1 MKAWFKAAA
10 SLVLAA
16 FLVGCGSTAEEEKK
30 YSGFLSNYDN
40 LVEVPTGDDDLFKT
54 SWVGDGLSS
63 GKYSA
68 LMIDPIVYF
77 PAPMTSEKV
86 TSDVLSEVLSY
97 TNSSIRQS
105 AENTGKLV
113 DKPGPGVARLRL
125 AITGASIDDTGLT
138 ALQYLPI
145 AFVASAAT
153 GNLDNLAAHL
163 TVEAEVIDSVSGE
176 LLSTTVLVG
185 VGKEVEDEEAV
196 LTFDMVQP
204 VIEKWNTAMVDGIKR
219 DIR

>member
-1 MKAWFKAAA
+1 MTTWFKAAA
-10 SLVLAA
+10 SLVMVAILA
-16 FLVGCGSTAEEEKK
+16 GCGSTAEDEKK

-54 SWVGDGLSS
+54 SWVGDGLSNGNYS
-63 GKYSA
+63 G
-68 LMIDPIVYF
+68 LMIDPIVYY

-86 TSDVLSEVLSY
+86 TSKVLSDVLSY
-97 TNSSIRQS
+97 TNDSIRKSAQS
-105 AENTGKLV
+105 TGKLV

-163 TVEAEVIDSVSGE
+163 TVEAELIDSVSGE
-176 LLSTTVLVG
+176 LLSSTVLVG

-196 LTFDMVQP
+196 LSFDMVQP
-204 VIEKWNTAMVDGIKR
+204 VIEKWNTSMVDGIKR